1 MPKLKRSKSVS
12 ASEII
17 WPYAFER
24 IDLKPPLSP
33 SEWCEKN
40 IHFGYCKSP
49 PVDRFDMDLTPY
61 LRELIDN
68 YARSGLEQVS
78 VCFIPQSGKS
88 LSWQAGMLWGMAND
102 PGPGL
107 IVYPNDDIAEDI
119 STDRVV
125 PLLRS
130 IPQFEQE
137 LKAPFAV
144 RKDCYQLSESITHF
158 TGSGSAASL
167 ASRSVRRP
175 VADEVDKWLPIP
187 NEAEPLDL
195 LRHRMSTYVG
205 KSLLVVV
212 CTPTTKNGVI
222 WVEYLK
228 GSMAEWYWLCIE
240 CGHRFRP
247 NTNYFKFDRN
257 DVGDVISDSP
267 SMVCPECGKV
277 HKEADRYELNLGARW
292 QHTHKSRM
300 ATHRSYHLTALASPF
315 VPWKR
320 IAEKIVEA
328 SANTADPKK
337 QQDVD
342 NAILGIPFSP
352 RRNVEKGL
360 LNTLNMHKTDYTM
373 IDIEGRMRGMFMAV
387 DTQDNGFFWTIRA
400 VMDNKDTFLIECGFA
415 QDFEQL
421 EEEWSTERL
430 GRMPMLGIID
440 QGGHRTKEVTKWVRG
455 MKYWYRYRGESR
467 YAQKWVMSRSDALL
481 INALSRSY
489 QSDLLFHI
497 YTVIARDIEG
507 FWYIPAD
514 VSGEYLKHIVAI
526 SPNLGKKNGE
536 EYEEWI
542 SHSKNDHFFDCEKM
556 WLVIHDMAIKQL
568 KPNEWYQPLTEDAD
582 GNKKVIEKV
591 KRKAKVPMYDEY
603 DS

>member
-1 MPKLKRSKSVS
+1 MPKLKRLKSVS

-24 IDLKPPLSP
+24 VSLEQPLCP

-49 PVDRFDMDLTPY
+49 PVDKLDLKLTPY
-61 LRELIDN
+61 MVEPLDN
-68 YARSGLEQVS
+68 YALDGLEQMS
-78 VCFIPQSGKS
+78 LAFIPQSGKS
-88 LSWQAGMLWGMAND
+88 LIWMGGMLWAMAND

-107 IVYPNDDIAEDI
+107 IVYASDEMATDM

-130 IPQFEQE
+130 VPQFEQE

-144 RKDCYQLSESITHF
+144 RKDCYQLSESSTYF

-205 KSLLVVV
+205 KSFLVVV
-212 CTPTTKNGVI
+212 CTPTLLTGVI
-222 WVEYLK
+222 WVEYKK
-228 GSMAEWYWLCIE
+228 GSMAEWYWACLE

-247 NTNYFKFDRN
+247 NTQYFKFDRN

-267 SMVCPECGKV
+267 RMVCPKCEHI
-277 HKEADRYELNLGARW
+277 HKEADRYELNMSAIW

-300 ATHRSYHLTALASPF
+300 ATHRSYHITALASPF

-352 RRNVEKGL
+352 RRNTEKGL
-360 LNTLNMHKTDYTM
+360 LATLNKHKTDYTM
-373 IDIEGRMRGMFMAV
+373 IDIEGRMRGMFMSV
-387 DTQDNGFFWTIRA
+387 DTQDNGFFWIVRA
-400 VMDNKDTFLIECGFA
+400 VMDNKDTFLIDIGFVH
-415 QDFEQL
+415 DTEGL
-421 EEEWSTERL
+421 EEEWERERF
-430 GRMPMLGIID
+430 GRLPMLGIID
-440 QGGHRTKEVTKWVRG
+440 QGGHRTKEVTKWVRK

-467 YAQKWVMSRSDALL
+467 YAQRWITARTDALL
-481 INALSRSY
+481 IHAQSRTY

-497 YTVIARDIEG
+497 YTVIGRDIEG
-507 FWYIPAD
+507 YWYLPAD
-514 VSGEYLKHIVAI
+514 ISGEYLKHIVAI
-526 SPNLGKKNGE
+526 SPDLKKKNGD
-536 EYEEWI
+536 EYENWV
-542 SHSKNDHFFDCEKM
+542 SHSKNDHFFDVEKM
-556 WLVIHDMAIKQL
+556 WLVIYDMAMKKL
-568 KPNEWYQPLTEDAD
+568 KENEWYQPLTESSD
-582 GNKKVIEKV
+582 GSKKIVTPP
-591 KRKAKVPMYDEY
+591 KRVAKVQMYDPYE
-603 DS
+603 